1 MIFAGA
7 VILAK
12 IQFDTTDIEGGF
24 GIALVGMITV
34 FTGLVV
40 LAFMLPALES
50 WIKNGFSFKRRN
62 KNKSSLSQQDSEKNM
77 TLEEVAAVAA
87 AIHAHFCL
95 LDQVENMKLT
105 WEAHEKPYTPW
116 KLAGRAE
123 HIQESGSLQ
132 NRVRSRPNA

>member
-1 MIFAGA
+1 MMLTGA
-7 VILAK
+7 ITLMAAQLNTADV
-12 IQFDTTDIEGGF
+12 EGGIS
-24 GIALVGMITV
+24 IALVGMITV

-40 LAFMLPALES
+40 LASMLPALES
-50 WIKNGFSFKRRN
+50 WIKDRFGLNRRKMKR
-62 KNKSSLSQQDSEKNM
+62 SSLSQQDSDKIM
-77 TLEEVAAVAA
+77 TPEEIAAVSA

-132 NRVRSRPNA
+132 NRVRSR

>member
-1 MIFAGA
+1 MILAGA
-7 VILAK
+7 VILAT
-12 IQFDTTDIEGGF
+12 IQFNTADIEGGF

-34 FTGLVV
+34 FTGLVALV
-40 LAFMLPALES
+40 FMLPALER
-50 WIKNGFSFKRRN
+50 WIKDRFGLNRRRMD
-62 KNKSSLSQQDSEKNM
+62 KLSLLRQDTDKTM
-77 TLEEVAAVAA
+77 TPEEVAAVSA

-105 WEAHEKPYTPW
+105 WEAHEKPYSPW

-132 NRVRSRPNA
+132 NRVRSR

>member
-1 MIFAGA
+1 MILAGA
-7 VILAK
+7 VILSI
-12 IQFDTTDIEGGF
+12 IQFNAADIEGGF
-24 GIALVGMITV
+24 GIALVGMTTV

-50 WIKNGFSFKRRN
+50 WIKDRFGLNWRK
-62 KNKSSLSQQDSEKNM
+62 KNKSSLSQQDTETM
-77 TLEEVAAVAA
+77 TPEEVAAVSA

-105 WEAHEKPYTPW
+105 WEAHEKPYSPW

>member
-1 MIFAGA
+1 MILAGA
-7 VILAK
+7 VILSK
-12 IQFDTTDIEGGF
+12 IQFNTANIEGGF
-24 GIALVGMITV
+24 GIALVGMTTV

-50 WIKNGFSFKRRN
+50 WIEDRFGLNRR
-62 KNKSSLSQQDSEKNM
+62 KKDKSSLSQQDAAM
-77 TLEEVAAVAA
+77 TPEEVAAVSA

-132 NRVRSRPNA
+132 NRVRSR

>member
-1 MIFAGA
+1 MMAAGA
-7 VILAK
+7 AILAAVT
-12 IQFDTTDIEGGF
+12 ISSTDIEGGF
-24 GIALVGMITV
+24 GIALVGMVTV

-40 LAFMLPALES
+40 LALMLPALER
-50 WIKNGFSFKRRN
+50 WIKDRFGLGMLKKR
-62 KNKSSLSQQDSEKNM
+62 SSLSQQDSEKNM
-77 TLEEVAAVAA
+77 TLEEVAAVSA

-116 KLAGRAE
+116 KFAGRAE

-132 NRVRSRPNA
+132 NRVRSH